1 MKLLSREELLEQI
14 GELEFRL
21 DLVSDL
27 GIYLQNYLYS
37 KDLELITVLLQS
49 GANPNPESDLD
60 CWLHYFLHEYKS
72 NKTLHGELILA
83 IVEALLKHGANPN
96 RVWANNQRAYDYAIE
111 YKIEPFALLLE
122 KYGASTELR
131 EYI

>member
-21 DLVSDL
+21 DLVADL

-37 KDLELITVLLQS
+37 KDLQLITVLLQS
-49 GANPNPESDLD
+49 GANPNPDSDLD
-60 CWLHYFLHEYKS
+60 CWLHYFLHEYIS

-122 KYGASTELR
+122 KYGANTELR